1 MKKPRDD
8 SADDKPMVQLRQL
21 SGVKPPPALVARVMQ
36 EVEKPAPFK
45 LWDWLR
51 TSHRVQLRLSPL
63 GACTAAGAMALVI
76 ALSASTQP
84 QLFATAPHDSA
95 LQAFAQRQVLVRF
108 VIHVQ
113 GAREVAVAGDFNGWD
128 PAAAP
133 LQALTEPDVFAI
145 TLPLTTGE
153 TYNYKFLVDGKWIED
168 PTAEA
173 RPDGFGARNSILRL

>member
-1 MKKPRDD
+1 MKKPLDNA
-8 SADDKPMVQLRQL
+8 ADDQPIVQLRQL
-21 SGVKPPPALVARVMQ
+21 SALKPPPLLVARVMQ
-36 EVEKPAPFK
+36 EVQKPGPFK

-63 GACTAAGAMALVI
+63 RAFAVAGAVALVI
-76 ALSASTQP
+76 ILGASAQRQP
-84 QLFATAPHDSA
+84 LAPGPNLA
-95 LQAFAQRQVLVRF
+95 RPQPFAQNQVLVRF

-133 LQALTEPDVFAI
+133 LQAVAEPDVFAI
-145 TLPLTTGE
+145 TLPLKKGE
-153 TYNYKFLVDGKWIED
+153 TYSYKFLVDGKWIED
-168 PTAEA
+168 PTAAA

>member
-1 MKKPRDD
+1 MKKFYDD
-8 SADDKPMVQLRQL
+8 STDEPMVQLRQL

-36 EVEKPAPFK
+36 EVEKPAPFN

-51 TSHRVQLRLSPL
+51 TSQRVQLRLSPL
-63 GACTAAGAMALVI
+63 GACTAAGAMAVVI
-76 ALSASTQP
+76 VLGASTRPQP
-84 QLFATAPHDSA
+84 LATAPHVSA
-95 LQAFAQRQVLVRF
+95 PQPSAQRQVLVRF

-133 LQALTEPDVFAI
+133 LQALAEPDVFAV
-145 TLPLTTGE
+145 TLPLKTGE

-168 PTAEA
+168 PAAEA